1 MGVLSL
7 LAAALVGA
15 SVTLAAVRL
24 GWSVGRKGNQE
35 GNDAHDDGIM
45 LPPPGS
51 AASPPVG
58 GRGGGGASTSG
69 RNGSSTYGYANANEN
84 VSPSTKWR
92 SKYVDGAPTVYAPG
106 GPTATTFWGGGGSTN
121 AQAERKGGGESGV
134 SGLGP
139 TPNVNLG
146 LSVKDA
152 MRAVEDEDLDER
164 WA

>member
-1 MGVLSL
+1 M
-7 LAAALVGA
+7 
-15 SVTLAAVRL
+15 
-24 GWSVGRKGNQE
+24 
-35 GNDAHDDGIM
+35 D
-45 LPPPGS
+45 
-51 AASPPVG
+51 
-58 GRGGGGASTSG
+58 
-69 RNGSSTYGYANANEN
+69 
-84 VSPSTKWR
+84 
-92 SKYVDGAPTVYAPG
+92 APG
-106 GPTATTFWGGGGSTN
+106 GATATTFWGGGGSTN